1 VSWSET
7 DVLVELVSI
16 GTMSDLLRGIGNDAE
31 MVLG

>member
-16 GTMSDLLRGIGNDAE
+16 GTMSDPLRGIGNDSE